1 MDETEA
7 SIFYSSPCTR
17 WGSSQASV
25 FLRSFQRTS
34 IKKKAENRQWMIF
47 WGTGR
52 VVLNEEPYLIN
63 GSFLKLKYLKT
74 ELRVD
79 NGTYA
84 IVSVTYHSYRIM
96 INLSIICYFELMW
109 HPCERFGGYKTIN
122 RTPLRTYLTVFRFL
136 AKCQDSP
143 FT

>member
-1 MDETEA
+1 
-7 SIFYSSPCTR
+7 
-17 WGSSQASV
+17 
-25 FLRSFQRTS
+25 
-34 IKKKAENRQWMIF
+34 MIVY
-47 WGTGR
+47 GTGQ
-52 VVLNEEPYLIN
+52 VVLKVEPYLIN
-63 GSFLKLKYLKT
+63 GSFLKLKYPKT

-122 RTPLRTYLTVFRFL
+122 RTPLRTYLTVFRFFGKMSRL
-136 AKCQDSP
+136 TLYLKIKLRHLIIHVFGKVQGP
-143 FT
+143 T